1 MKDHLRRLAGKA
13 ADPWQGQNLVREYLQ
28 ARILQFLQESGLFRS
43 WIFHGGTALRF
54 LYGLPRF
61 SEDLDF
67 AQAAG
72 GGGATAPKKSGMQD
86 GARGANGADGAEDR
100 VTDGAADR
108 AVEMAGAAEDETD
121 GEGGAGSAFA
131 EAMKKARTWFG
142 AEAYETLVKTDTRR
156 AVYAAWMRFP
166 GLLNEIGLSPHK
178 NETLSVK
185 IELDIRPPA
194 GGRTETTVVRRH
206 VLLRLQHYDKA
217 ALLAGK
223 LHAVL
228 TRPYTKGRDLYD
240 LMWYLSD
247 PGWPGPD
254 VDFLSAALNQTGW
267 TGPVPTAGNWAGIV
281 DKKLDAIDWPKAVAD
296 VKPFVERIDDL
307 AMMTREEIGR
317 LLRGK
322 EKGSGLNF

>member
-1 MKDHLRRLAGKA
+1 MKDDLRRLAGEA
-13 ADPWQGQNLVREYLQ
+13 EDPWRGRNLVREYLQ
-28 ARILQFLQESGLFRS
+28 ARILQFLQESGLFRG

-67 AQAAG
+67 AL
-72 GGGATAPKKSGMQD
+72 
-86 GARGANGADGAEDR
+86 
-100 VTDGAADR
+100 
-108 AVEMAGAAEDETD
+108 VEGD
-121 GEGGAGSAFA
+121 GAGSARGGESGAGTAFTD
-131 EAMKKARTWFG
+131 AMKSARTWFG

-156 AVYAAWMRFP
+156 TVYAAWMSFP
-166 GLLNEIGLSPHK
+166 GLLAEIGLSPHK
-178 NETLSVK
+178 NEALSIK

-206 VLLRLQHYDKA
+206 VLLRLMHYDRA

-223 LHAVL
+223 LHAIL

-254 VDFLSAALNQTGW
+254 VDFLGAALAQTGW
-267 TGPVPTAGNWAGIV
+267 AGPKPAEESWAGIV
-281 DKKLDAIDWPKAVAD
+281 DKRLDEIDWPKAVED

-307 AMMTREEIGR
+307 AMMTREEMGR
-317 LLRGK
+317 LLQRKGK